1 VAVPTYAV
9 ALSAEKRGGVKTIWN
24 PLSSVGSSVVNAG
37 CRWPRPSRAAARLP
51 KFGRSPATTRLPS
64 GLTLGWSMIEPSK
77 YVQRLSPPGLTAS
90 R

>member
-1 VAVPTYAV
+1 VPTYAV
-9 ALSAEKRGGVKTIWN
+9 ALSVEKRGGVKTIWN

-37 CRWPRPSRAAARLP
+37 VPVAASQPRSVPGSP